1 MSEAVATQG
10 APVADGDEQRRLRDR
25 PLLITAA
32 AIVAVSL
39 ALIIGEGLHGWGQAS
54 VNGLVSGSYVA
65 LGAVGLT
72 LVYGTLK
79 LTNFAHGDMLTFGAY
94 AALLG
99 KVTLGLPFIAAVAF
113 GLAASAILGLLFE
126 LGMWRPMRRKGAG
139 AFQLMLMSLGLA
151 FVLRYGIQFIAG
163 TENKNYG
170 IDTTAVVEILDL
182 RLARVELIVMI
193 VGVVLILATAVIL
206 ARTTLGRQMRALSDN
221 SALAETTGID
231 TARIVSVTWLFA
243 AGAAGLAGVLAAMA
257 ANSFT
262 PEFGFRLLLS
272 LFAAVILGGI
282 GNAYGAL
289 VGGLLIGLVQEW
301 STLLVDANWKIAIGF
316 AVLILMLIVRP
327 QGIFGTAGRV

>member
-1 MSEAVATQG
+1 MSEVVATAG
-10 APVADGDEQRRLRDR
+10 APVADVDEDRRLRDR

-32 AIVAVSL
+32 VLVAVSL
-39 ALIIGEGLHGWGQAS
+39 ALVLGEGLHAWGQAS

-99 KVTLGLPFIAAVAF
+99 KVTLGLPFVVAVAF
-113 GLAASAILGLLFE
+113 GMLVSAVLGLLFE

-151 FVLRYGIQFIAG
+151 FVLRYGIQFVAG

-170 IDTTAVVEILDL
+170 IDTTAVVTILDL
-182 RLARVELIVMI
+182 RLARVELVVMI
-193 VGVVLILATAVIL
+193 VGVVLILATAIIL

-221 SALAETTGID
+221 SSLAETTGID
-231 TARIVSVTWLFA
+231 TGRIVSVTWLFA
-243 AGAAGLAGVLAAMA
+243 AGVAGLAGVLAAMA

-316 AVLILMLIVRP
+316 SVLIIMLIVRP